1 MLKLLKYNFK
11 ESFRLLGP
19 LLITLFVL
27 NMFPDILVGE
37 VNNGWIPAI
46 YGIVNLAILITVFV
60 HLGSSFSKEFNDDR
74 RFLTFTLPIDGKR
87 LILSKLINTSL
98 WLGILWVVFIVDA
111 LVVGIRSGNLTFGDF
126 NFEFLNMDLN
136 RIIVASIIFIL
147 IALIVYIYIMLSAYF
162 TETLT
167 KLVYRG
173 KGGFIQKLITII
185 LWVIQLKI
193 CSDIAE
199 FFADK
204 LPLYYNFVTGDF
216 GIKRATIEMN
226 FNMIQES
233 ATVGVN
239 LTAIIMLALIS
250 VVYFFGMAYL
260 IDNKVDL

>member
-1 MLKLLKYNFK
+1 MIKLLKYNFK
-11 ESFRLLGP
+11 ESFLLLGP
-19 LLITLFVL
+19 LLLILFIL
-27 NMFPDILVGE
+27 NMFPDVLIDRVS
-37 VNNGWIPAI
+37 NGWIPAI
-46 YGIVNLAILITVFV
+46 YGIVNVGILITVFV

-98 WLGILWVVFIVDA
+98 WLGILWVVFIIDGV
-111 LVVGIRSGNLTFGDF
+111 VVGIRSGNLTFGDF
-126 NFEFLNMDLN
+126 NFEFLNMNLN
-136 RIIVASIIFIL
+136 RIILTSIIFIL
-147 IALIVYIYIMLSAYF
+147 IVLVGYIYIMLSGYF

-193 CSDIAE
+193 CSEIAI

-204 LPLYYNFVTGDF
+204 LPLYYNFVTGNF